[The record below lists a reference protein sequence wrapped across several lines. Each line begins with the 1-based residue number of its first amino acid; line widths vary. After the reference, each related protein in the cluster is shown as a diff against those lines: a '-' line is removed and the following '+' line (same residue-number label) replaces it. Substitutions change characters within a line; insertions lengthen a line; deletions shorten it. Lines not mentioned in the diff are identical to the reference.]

1 MGKWQLRI
9 GFSAFEVFINMYFKL
24 RARARKM
31 LGFSFEALY
40 FH

>member
-1 MGKWQLRI
+1 
-9 GFSAFEVFINMYFKL
+9 MYFKL